1 MITMNRSLA
10 LLLLLGMTITVN
22 AREKTTDDRVA
33 QFGDAVKTR
42 LAPLFVAAK
51 VPYPPSKV
59 TLIGLKEERELQ
71 LYAAGTNGQYR
82 LIQSY
87 PILAASGTLG
97 PKLREGDQQVPEGL
111 YRIESLNPNSRFHL
125 SLRVNYP
132 NEYDRA
138 QAKAEGRMNLGGDI
152 MIHGNAVSIGCLA
165 MGDSAAEE
173 LFVLAAR
180 TGLRNINVILSPVDF
195 RDGKIA
201 KPRGK
206 TPQWLEG
213 LYETIKTE
221 LSKYEKK
228 NASEFVHAV
237 DGNTRAR

>member
-1 MITMNRSLA
+1 
-10 LLLLLGMTITVN
+10 
-22 AREKTTDDRVA
+22 
-33 QFGDAVKTR
+33 
-42 LAPLFVAAK
+42 
-51 VPYPPSKV
+51 
-59 TLIGLKEERELQ
+59 
-71 LYAAGTNGQYR
+71 
-82 LIQSY
+82 
-87 PILAASGTLG
+87 
-97 PKLREGDQQVPEGL
+97 
-111 YRIESLNPNSRFHL
+111 
-125 SLRVNYP
+125 
-132 NEYDRA
+132 
-138 QAKAEGRMNLGGDI
+138 
-152 MIHGNAVSIGCLA
+152 

>member
-1 MITMNRSLA
+1 MTVSRSLVMQYKPDLHRFS
-10 LLLLLGMTITVN
+10 LLRKFHT
-22 AREKTTDDRVA
+22 
-33 QFGDAVKTR
+33 
-42 LAPLFVAAK
+42 
-51 VPYPPSKV
+51 PPSKV

-87 PILAASGTLG
+87 PILAASGKLG

-111 YRIESLNPNSRFHL
+111 YRIESLNPNSHFHL

-138 QAKAEGRMNLGGDI
+138 QAKVEGRKNLGGDI

-201 KPRGK
+201 KTSGN

-228 NASEFVHAV
+228 KAAEVHAG